1 MKTTVLVVA
10 MVVLYVA
17 CMYSVR
23 PSTHVPGLDGPAYM
37 CKNPHHKHHK

>member
-10 MVVLYVA
+10 VVVMYVA

-23 PSTHVPGLDGPAYM
+23 PSVHVSGLDGPTAT
-37 CKNPHHKHHK
+37 CKNPYHTHHK